1 MPARTGRARTPPRRI
16 FRSPTSEASG
26 AAATRPASAS
36 ATSAGAASRG
46 GTGQTEQTF
55 LRASRIP
62 TGRRNATVIDT
73 IGIEVPGGRIVQLG
87 GEDSVESAAAAR
99 VAHRRDHLD
108 PVP

>member
-1 MPARTGRARTPPRRI
+1 MQESEGLSARSVSSTCQSPSSLNLSTRRTHAVTLKV
-16 FRSPTSEASG
+16 SSSWSERG
-26 AAATRPASAS
+26 AQR
-36 ATSAGAASRG
+36 SRG
-46 GTGQTEQTF
+46 
-55 LRASRIP
+55 P